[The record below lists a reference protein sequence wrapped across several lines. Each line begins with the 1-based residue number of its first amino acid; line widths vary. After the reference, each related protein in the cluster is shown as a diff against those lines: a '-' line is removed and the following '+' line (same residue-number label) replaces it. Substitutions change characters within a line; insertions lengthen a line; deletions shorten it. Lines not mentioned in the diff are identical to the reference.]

1 VAAAIVFLASAEAR
15 FVTGQ
20 LLCVDGGLLS
30 ALPHV
35 ADLRRLGFAS
45 AVPEGTDDPPRG

>member
-1 VAAAIVFLASAEAR
+1 VAATIVFLASAEAR

-35 ADLRRLGFAS
+35 ADLRRMGLAS
-45 AVPEGTDDPPRG
+45 AVPEGTDGPPG